1 MNLPAPT
8 TAPSSLQLLQ
18 QMQALL
24 VERDQ
29 KLVERDQKIASL
41 EQQLAWF
48 KQQLFGEKSEKR
60 LIENPD
66 QLSLGEI
73 LQGKPKE
80 QEVPTETITYER
92 RKKSR
97 PEDCVTDQGLRF
109 TEDVPVE
116 LIPMPAVEMQGEDA
130 DQYEVIDYKYTYRL
144 AQRPASYVIL
154 KYQREVVRHKPS
166 QTLTTV
172 AAPSGLFDRSFAD
185 VSFIAGLLV
194 EKYRFHAPLYRQHQ
208 KLESSGIT
216 ISRGTL
222 THLEQRAGDLLKP
235 IADEVLNSCLESQ
248 VLALDET
255 AGKAGRKSKG
265 KMQKGYFWCFYG
277 DQDEMAFTFSTSRS
291 GRVVEPYLKEF
302 GGTLL
307 TDGYPEY
314 DRLCEKYPQIT
325 HAQCWTHSRRYFVK
339 SQDAE
344 PEATKEAL
352 DCIGAIYK
360 VEDEIRKAE
369 LQGEEKREY
378 RQQKAKPLVDQFFN
392 WHEKQLQR
400 LDLVK
405 SNPLSKALGYVNK
418 REKELRV
425 YLDDPNVAI
434 DTNHLE
440 RGLRCIPMGR
450 KNWMF
455 CWTEEGADNVAVF
468 QTLIVSCLLA
478 GIDPYKYFV
487 DVLQRISLHPARDI
501 RELIPRIWKEKF
513 GANSLKSDLDK

>member
-1 MNLPAPT
+1 MNLPAPNNANT
-8 TAPSSLQLLQ
+8 DPQLLRQMQELLATRDQEISSL
-18 QMQALL
+18 
-24 VERDQ
+24 
-29 KLVERDQKIASL
+29 KH
-41 EQQLAWF
+41 QLAWF

-60 LIENPD
+60 LIDNPD
-66 QLSLGEI
+66 QLALGEI
-73 LQGKPKE
+73 LKEQPPE

-92 RKKSR
+92 RKKQR

-109 TEDVPVE
+109 TDDVPVE
-116 LIPMPAVEMQGEDA
+116 LIPMAAAEMQGENA

-144 AQRPASYVIL
+144 AQRPAGYVIL

-185 VSFIAGLLV
+185 VSFLAGMLI

-222 THLEQRAGDLLKP
+222 THFEQRAGQLLKP
-235 IADEVLNSCLESQ
+235 IADEVLNSCLESKT
-248 VLALDET
+248 LALDET
-255 AGKAGRKSKG
+255 PGKAGRKSKG

-277 DQDEMAFTFSTSRS
+277 DQDEMAFTFSTTRS
-291 GRVVEPYLKEF
+291 ADVVEPYLKNF
-302 GGTLL
+302 KGVLL
-307 TDGYPEY
+307 TDGYVGY
-314 DRLCEKYPQIT
+314 DRLCAKYPQIT
-325 HAQCWTHSRRYFVK
+325 HAQCWTHSRRYFFK

-344 PEATKEAL
+344 PEAAKEAL
-352 DCIGAIYK
+352 DCISAIYK
-360 VEDEIRKAE
+360 VEDEIRKAG
-369 LQGEEKREY
+369 LQGDEKRAY
-378 RQQKAKPLVDQFFN
+378 RQQHANLLVNQFFD
-392 WHEKQLQR
+392 WHEEQLQR

-450 KNWMF
+450 KNWLF
-455 CWTEEGADNVAVF
+455 CWTEAGADNVAVF

-487 DVLQRISLHPARDI
+487 DVLQRISDHPARNI

-513 GANSLKSDLDK
+513 GANPLKSDLDK